1 MKTELKG
8 NIYNIGLINNTAQ
21 ANTDISTNINLQP
34 AECNEIKTGIVEL
47 TKAFI
52 DSKTFRFIGETKYNK
67 EKYEYELKQRINNIP
82 NEYITKPR
90 KSIVGPV
97 LENLRYNMDEEQ
109 IREMFTNILTGEVDE
124 RKQKNILPAYTEII
138 KQLSKEDAIFLN
150 TLKQVRK
157 HQLSTCIIR
166 LEYDNKEGYIN
177 LDTIIADGLHHTLNP
192 KKIVL
197 ENLERLNIINLSSN
211 IMLPENKKIVKNAF
225 IHYKDSYSGRDKP
238 SNANVTYTE
247 GLLTITD
254 FGWNFIDICCS

>member
-8 NIYNIGLINNTAQ
+8 NTYNIGLINNAFQ
-21 ANTDISTNINLQP
+21 ANTDISANMNLQP

-67 EKYEYELKQRINNIP
+67 EKYEYELKQRIKKIP
-82 NEYITKPR
+82 NEYIAKPR
-90 KSIVGPV
+90 KSIIGPV
-97 LENLRYNMDEEQ
+97 LENIRYSIDEDQ
-109 IREMFTNILTGEVDE
+109 MREMFTNILTGEVDK
-124 RKQKNILPAYTEII
+124 RKQDKILPAYTEII

-150 TLKQVRK
+150 TLKQIRK

-166 LEYDNKEGYIN
+166 LEFDNNKGYID
-177 LDTIIADGLHHTLNP
+177 LDTIIAEDLHHTLNP

-211 IMLPENKKIVKNAF
+211 FMLPENKKIVKNAF

-238 SNANVTYTE
+238 PKANITYTE

>member
-8 NIYNIGLINNTAQ
+8 NTYNFGLINNTAQ

-52 DSKTFRFIGETKYNK
+52 DSKTYRFIGEIKYDK
-67 EKYEYELKQRINNIP
+67 AKYEYELKQRIKDIP
-82 NEYITKPR
+82 NEYIAKPR
-90 KSIVGPV
+90 KSIIGPV
-97 LENLRYNMDEEQ
+97 LENIRYSIDEDQ
-109 IREMFTNILTGEVDE
+109 MREMFTNILTGEVDK
-124 RKQKNILPAYTEII
+124 RKQSKILPAYTEII

-150 TLKQVRK
+150 TLKQIKK

-166 LEYDNKEGYIN
+166 LEFDNNKGYID

-211 IMLPENKKIVKNAF
+211 LMLPENKKIVKDAF
-225 IHYKDSYSGRDKP
+225 IHYKDSYSDRDKP
-238 SNANVTYTE
+238 PNANTTYTE

>member
-1 MKTELKG
+1 M
-8 NIYNIGLINNTAQ
+8 
-21 ANTDISTNINLQP
+21 
-34 AECNEIKTGIVEL
+34 
-47 TKAFI
+47 
-52 DSKTFRFIGETKYNK
+52 
-67 EKYEYELKQRINNIP
+67 
-82 NEYITKPR
+82 
-90 KSIVGPV
+90 SIVGPAIDV
-97 LENLRYNMDEEQ
+97 LKYNIDEEH
-109 IREMFTNILTGEVDE
+109 IKEMFVNILTGEMDN
-124 RKQKNILPAYTEII
+124 RKQSKILPAYTEII

-150 TLKQVRK
+150 TLKQIRK

-166 LEYDNKEGYIN
+166 LEYYNKEGYID

-211 IMLPENKKIVKNAF
+211 IMLPENKNIVKNAF